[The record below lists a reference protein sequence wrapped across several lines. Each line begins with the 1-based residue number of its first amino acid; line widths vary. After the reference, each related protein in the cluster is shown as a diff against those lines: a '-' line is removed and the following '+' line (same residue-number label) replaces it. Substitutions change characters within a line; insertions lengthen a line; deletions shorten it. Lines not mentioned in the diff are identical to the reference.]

1 MVTVKSQHELEAM
14 KRAGKIVADVLSLV
28 GEHVK
33 PGVTTR
39 SLDKLAYDYITSQGA
54 TPSFLHY
61 NGFPASICASVNEM
75 VVHGI
80 PGSRKLAEGDII
92 GIDVGAKIDGFHGDA
107 ARTFAVGEID
117 EEKKK
122 LILVTEQCF
131 FEALKVMKEGN
142 RISDIARAIQTTA
155 ENANFSVVRALTGHG
170 IGREMHE
177 DPQICNY
184 VTSGQGLR
192 LKAGM
197 TLAVEPM
204 INMGVYDVKWLD
216 DGWSVVTAD
225 GKPSAHYE
233 NTVAI
238 TEGEPVIL
246 TLY

>member
-54 TPSFLHY
+54 SPSFLHY

-80 PGSRKLAEGDII
+80 PGSRKLVEGDII

-117 EEKKK
+117 EDKKR

-131 FEALKVMKEGN
+131 FEALKVLREGN
-142 RISDIARAIQTTA
+142 RISDIARAVQTTA
-155 ENANFSVVRALTGHG
+155 ENAGYSVVRALTGHG

-177 DPQICNY
+177 DPQVCNY

-204 INMGVYDVKWLD
+204 INMGVYDVKWLE

-238 TEGEPVIL
+238 TEGEPIIL
-246 TLY
+246 TL